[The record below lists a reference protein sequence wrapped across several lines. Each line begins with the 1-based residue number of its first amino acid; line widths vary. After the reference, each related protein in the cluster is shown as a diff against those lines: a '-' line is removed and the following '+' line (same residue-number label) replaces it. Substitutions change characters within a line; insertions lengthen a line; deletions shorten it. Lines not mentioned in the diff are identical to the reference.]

1 MYSGTKSDD
10 FGITMAKIKGQM
22 LMDEGVDISETVD
35 FYERTF
41 E

>member
-1 MYSGTKSDD
+1 MTLELPWQKL
-10 FGITMAKIKGQM
+10 KVM

-41 E
+41 NEVV